1 VLTLPD
7 LSKEFVV
14 ETDASA
20 VAIGVVLTQ
29 NAHPLAYFSKKMCPW
44 MQAASTYVREMY
56 AITES
61 IKKWRQYLLGRKFI
75 IYTDQKSLR
84 NILEQTIQTSEQE
97 VGI

>member
-1 VLTLPD
+1 
-7 LSKEFVV
+7 
-14 ETDASA
+14 
-20 VAIGVVLTQ
+20 
-29 NAHPLAYFSKKMCPW
+29 